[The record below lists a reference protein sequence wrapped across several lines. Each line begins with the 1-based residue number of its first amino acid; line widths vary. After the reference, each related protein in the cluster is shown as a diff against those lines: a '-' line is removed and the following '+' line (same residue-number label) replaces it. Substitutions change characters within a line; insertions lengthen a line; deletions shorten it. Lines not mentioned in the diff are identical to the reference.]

1 VDEDWIVFV
10 EKKKQEELQKIIEE
24 EKLNSEETHQ
34 FIKNA
39 FRNGEIP
46 TTGTAITKILP
57 PVSRF
62 NPNGQRTQ
70 KRESVLEKLLKF
82 FERFFDISSR

>member
-46 TTGTAITKILP
+46 MTGTAITKILP

-62 NPNGQRTQ
+62 NPDGQRTQ
-70 KRESVLEKLLKF
+70 KRENVLEKLLKF
-82 FERFFDISSR
+82 FERFFDISN